1 MLLTPDNKIRK
12 FILVGDKVLIQP
24 KAFSEQTKSGLYLP
38 QTVVEKEPV
47 HSGYVL
53 QVGPGYAI
61 PSSDEQ
67 ESWKPEEERLRY
79 IPLQAKEG
87 DVALFMARNMFEVM
101 YEGEK
106 YLIVPHSSILMLVRE
121 EDL

>member
-1 MLLTPDNKIRK
+1 MQLTPDNKMRK
-12 FILVGDKVLIQP
+12 FVLVGDKVLIQP

-38 QTVVEKEPV
+38 QTVVEKEPI

-61 PSSDEQ
+61 PAMEEND
-67 ESWKPEEERLRY
+67 SWKPEEERLRY

-87 DVALFMARNMFEVM
+87 DVALFLARNAFEVL

-106 YLIVPHSSILMLVRE
+106 YMIIPHSSILMLVRD

>member
-1 MLLTPDNKIRK
+1 MHITPDNKIRK

-24 KAFSEQTKSGLYLP
+24 KAFSDQTKSGLYLP

-47 HSGYVL
+47 QSGYVL

-61 PSSDEQ
+61 PSIDDQ
-67 ESWKPEEERLRY
+67 ESWKPEDERLKY
-79 IPLQAKEG
+79 VPLQAKEG
-87 DVALFMARNMFEVM
+87 DVALFLSRNAHEVQ

-106 YLIVPHSSILMLVRE
+106 YMIIPHGAILMLVRE

>member
-1 MLLTPDNKIRK
+1 MHITPDNKIRK
-12 FILVGDKVLIQP
+12 FILVGYKVLIQP
-24 KAFSEQTKSGLYLP
+24 KAFSDQTKSGLYLP

-47 HSGYVL
+47 QSGYVL

-61 PSSDEQ
+61 PSIDDQ
-67 ESWKPEEERLRY
+67 ESWKPEDERLKY
-79 IPLQAKEG
+79 VPLQAKEG
-87 DVALFMARNMFEVM
+87 DVALFLSRNAYEVQ

-106 YLIVPHSSILMLVRE
+106 YMIIPHGAILMLVRE